1 MKKNQGFTLI
11 ELLVVITIIG
21 ILMGIL
27 LPAVGAA
34 FKKAK
39 EARVHTEIR
48 AIETAIKAYLQEYGK
63 FPLQTTSSGGDHPYS
78 AAEYANLITILR
90 GQNVEVSSKY
100 WNPKN
105 ILFLEVSEDSLV
117 DGKLQDPW
125 EQDYKVTADWDYNN
139 IVNTHTG
146 RNVAVWSEGSGE
158 QIGNW

>member
-1 MKKNQGFTLI
+1 MKNKGFTLI

-39 EARVHTEIR
+39 EARVNTEIR
-48 AIETAIKAYLQEYGK
+48 AIETAMKAYLQEYGK
-63 FPLQTTSSGGDHPYS
+63 FPLQTSSSDHPYTTD
-78 AAEYANLITILR
+78 YADLITILR
-90 GQNVEVSSKY
+90 GQNIKVGNKY

-125 EQDYKVTADWDYNN
+125 EQDYKITADWDFNN

-158 QIGNW
+158 QIGNWQ